1 MNLDKFVDEKEV
13 DQDIYGSQN
22 VVAEGNFLPSDNQ
35 NIVVDNAST
44 TAQDG
49 QEKQSKKENQCGQN
63 CQCDEQKSQQC
74 QNLEESKVGQNGQ
87 EAVAR
92 PEDKIGFWNG
102 ILASFTAI
110 PQRMKEIFYLNP
122 QRKFKD
128 FGELEK
134 RKKVKKVV
142 DWLLNNALYILM
154 VVFVIAVQIVN
165 PRFLSWNNIQTM
177 MSLASTL
184 LIVALGIGGII
195 VLTGTDL
202 SSGRIMGLS
211 AIICA
216 SFLQSETAVG
226 KMFEFSPVNMLIPLL
241 IASVVAGLIGVFNG
255 YFVAKFHIHPFI
267 VTLGTQ
273 LILNGIILL
282 YLNLNGNNLQPI
294 GQLDP
299 TYSELV
305 NGSFFG
311 LKNLVW
317 FAILMTVIMWFV
329 WNKTKF
335 GRNMFAVGCNPEAA
349 TVSGVSVFKTIVTV
363 FMLAGIFYA
372 VAGFFESARVG
383 SNSSSTG
390 IGFELDAIAA
400 CVIGGV
406 SFMGG
411 VGKIRGILIGV
422 ILLQLINSALVFL
435 RIEPYYTQIIKGAII
450 LIACAIDM
458 RKYMSKK

>member
-1 MNLDKFVDEKEV
+1 MDKFVDEKEV

-74 QNLEESKVGQNGQ
+74 QNLEESQVGQNGQ

-299 TYSELV
+299 
-305 NGSFFG
+305 
-311 LKNLVW
+311 
-317 FAILMTVIMWFV
+317 
-329 WNKTKF
+329 
-335 GRNMFAVGCNPEAA
+335 
-349 TVSGVSVFKTIVTV
+349 
-363 FMLAGIFYA
+363 
-372 VAGFFESARVG
+372 
-383 SNSSSTG
+383 
-390 IGFELDAIAA
+390 
-400 CVIGGV
+400 
-406 SFMGG
+406 
-411 VGKIRGILIGV
+411 
-422 ILLQLINSALVFL
+422 
-435 RIEPYYTQIIKGAII
+435 
-450 LIACAIDM
+450 
-458 RKYMSKK
+458 